1 MLRNFKNKLALNL
14 LRINLSPKDLI
25 EMYGWQRNSYLAPF
39 PFFIKK
45 AVLNSINSIN
55 SHWFEICTEK
65 SALRNYLSKISEQ
78 VYFMKNNENSHEIIK
93 NSNKENIK
101 AINNLQEIEN
111 KISEL
116 SKKGKNI
123 FLLFH
128 SNSSPKIRN
137 FNYHR
142 SFSSQ
147 IENKSN
153 NNVFEEEFES
163 IIKKI
168 IKIKNITFVIDDF
181 DKLDLNKSMY
191 LIDNKEFKI
200 TCNYLIIKT

>member
-1 MLRNFKNKLALNL
+1 MKVRMFDLRVSDNQ
-14 LRINLSPKDLI
+14 I
-25 EMYGWQRNSYLAPF
+25 
-39 PFFIKK
+39 
-45 AVLNSINSIN
+45 
-55 SHWFEICTEK
+55 
-65 SALRNYLSKISEQ
+65 
-78 VYFMKNNENSHEIIK
+78 
-93 NSNKENIK
+93 NKELNYHFK
-101 AINNLQEIEN
+101 KVLKHGKFFFGPELYEIEN

-128 SNSSPKIRN
+128 SNSSPKIAN
-137 FNYHR
+137 FNYHK